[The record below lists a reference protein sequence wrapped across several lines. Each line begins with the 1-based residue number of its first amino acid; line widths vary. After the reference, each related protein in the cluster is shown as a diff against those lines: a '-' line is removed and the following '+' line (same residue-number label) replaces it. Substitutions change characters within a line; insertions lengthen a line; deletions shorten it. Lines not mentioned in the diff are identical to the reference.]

1 MSPRPRAALFA
12 TVAAGRERLLH
23 PTKKIG
29 MQEQYGTAN
38 ITKVG
43 IERIPTKVN
52 LDGLKRNMS
61 WGNSLSDELE
71 LSSVLGDTTVSYT
84 HLTLPTTPYV

>member
-71 LSSVLGDTTVSYT
+71 LSSVLGDTRAYLYSPVWG
-84 HLTLPTTPYV
+84 